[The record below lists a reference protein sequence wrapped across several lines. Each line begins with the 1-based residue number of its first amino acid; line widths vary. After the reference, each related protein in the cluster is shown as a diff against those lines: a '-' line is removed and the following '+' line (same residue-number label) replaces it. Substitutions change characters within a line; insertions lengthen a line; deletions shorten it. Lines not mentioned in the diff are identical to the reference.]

1 MKKFFFG
8 LLSGLLIAFT
18 VTSGVNAEEV
28 VAEEPASAEVVAEEP
43 AAQESTPTPE
53 PAYTPPPEALEGVG
67 GWAVVDPVTGNVH
80 GVVVCTNDVCGPSG
94 SWGGKMPVDYM
105 GCSGCDLRFQT
116 RATADGNVAGWH
128 GTQTHIDEDGNAS
141 QSNDG
146 SVRWNASDN
155 TFTLENQSV
164 TQNGDTVKRKQKL
177 VPEKTATDGVNL
189 HTGIKDVETSFESSS
204 EGESVEVNV
213 KQDNLFTDEARVS
226 VEVESW
232 RLFNYGNIQDARDQV
247 EADIENVLAED
258 GFVSVVEEE
267 ITDEDGVTS
276 LQEREEISEPVFV
289 KAVRD
294 LSKKVVEFFNGW
306 FSFGS

>member
-1 MKKFFFG
+1 
-8 LLSGLLIAFT
+8 
-18 VTSGVNAEEV
+18 
-28 VAEEPASAEVVAEEP
+28 
-43 AAQESTPTPE
+43 
-53 PAYTPPPEALEGVG
+53 
-67 GWAVVDPVTGNVH
+67 
-80 GVVVCTNDVCGPSG
+80 
-94 SWGGKMPVDYM
+94 MPVDYM

-213 KQDNLFTDEARVS
+213 KQDNLFTDEASVS
-226 VEVESW
+226 VEVENW
-232 RLFNYGNIQDARDQV
+232 RLFNYGNIQDARDRV

-258 GFVSVVEEE
+258 GFVSVIEEE

>member
-43 AAQESTPTPE
+43 AAQESAPTPE
-53 PAYTPPPEALEGVG
+53 PAYTPPPEALDGVG

-226 VEVESW
+226 VEVENW

-258 GFVSVVEEE
+258 GFVSVIEEE

-289 KAVRD
+289 KTVRD

>member
-1 MKKFFFG
+1 MKKFWFG
-8 LLSGLLIAFT
+8 LLSGLLIVFT
-18 VTSGVNAEEV
+18 VTSGVYAEEV
-28 VAEEPASAEVVAEEP
+28 VAEEPAAQKSA
-43 AAQESTPTPE
+43 PTPE

-128 GTQTHIDEDGNAS
+128 GTQTHIDENGNAS

-164 TQNGDTVKRKQKL
+164 TQNGDKVQRKQKL

-213 KQDNLFTDEARVS
+213 NQDNLFTGEAKIS
-226 VEVESW
+226 VEVENW
-232 RLFNYGNIQDARDQV
+232 RLFNYGHIQDARDQV
-247 EADIENVLAED
+247 EADIENGLAED

-276 LQEREEISEPVFV
+276 VQEREEISEQVFV

-294 LSKKVVEFFNGW
+294 LSKKVVEFFSGW